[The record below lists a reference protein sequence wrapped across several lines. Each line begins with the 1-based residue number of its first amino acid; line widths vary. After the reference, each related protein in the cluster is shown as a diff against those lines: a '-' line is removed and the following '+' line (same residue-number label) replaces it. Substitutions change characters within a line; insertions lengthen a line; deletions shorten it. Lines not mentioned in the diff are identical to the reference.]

1 MVKKNYFL
9 LFFIVFLSTFSLLK
23 VFNNAVNL
31 DTYEYGEW
39 LINYQSGFIR
49 RGLSGEIIFQLSK
62 IFNNN
67 LQLAYFVILSI
78 ICLMFYRLNYIL
90 LKNIKFNFFTILVLF
105 SPLLYFFFII
115 INGVGIRK
123 EILLFLFY
131 LWYLISISSK
141 HFNKNSL
148 WKFIFI
154 FPILLF
160 IHEGI
165 FFYLP
170 YVLIPI
176 LLVKKKREY
185 KNFIPHFLVL
195 IFISTISMVI
205 LFFFRGSEKSVYE
218 ICQSLI
224 NYTPIGCLERG
235 PIFALKH
242 NLLKDQTNNS
252 MLFFYLSASYTSWI
266 GYLTYIIYSF
276 IPLILLF
283 NFAKIKNKIFYI
295 LIYFLIIVFSF
306 PLFHVAED
314 WSRWFSIH
322 IHLTV
327 FLLFFLQN
335 KKIIKYEISKNAK
348 KFNDFFM
355 NKKVLFFLLLLTY
368 CTFLHHEEYFSKDTK
383 LEFTYYKIFKDLN

>member
-62 IFNNN
+62 IFNSN

-141 HFNKNSL
+141 NFNKNSL

-170 YVLIPI
+170 YILIPI
-176 LLVKKKREY
+176 FLVKKKVEY
-185 KNFIPHFLVL
+185 KNFIPHFFVL
-195 IFISTISMVI
+195 IFISTISMII

-235 PIFALKH
+235 PIFALKD
-242 NLLKDQTNNS
+242 NLLRDPSNNS
-252 MLFFYLSASYTSWI
+252 MLFFYFKASYMSWT

-283 NFAKIKNKIFYI
+283 KFAKIKNKIFYI

-335 KKIIKYEISKNAK
+335 KKMIKYEISKKAK
-348 KFNDFFM
+348 KFNDFFI
-355 NKKVLFFLLLLTY
+355 NRKVLFFLLLLTY
-368 CTFLHHEEYFSKDTK
+368 CTFLHHEEYFSRDTK

>member
-9 LFFIVFLSTFSLLK
+9 IFFIIFLSTFSLLK
-23 VFNNAVNL
+23 IFNNVVNL

-49 RGLSGEIIFQLSK
+49 RGLSGEIIFQLSRL
-62 IFNNN
+62 FDGN
-67 LQLAYFVILSI
+67 LKFTYFIILSV
-78 ICLMFYRLNYIL
+78 ICLTFYRLNYIL
-90 LKNIKFNFFTILVLF
+90 LKNIKFNFFTILILF
-105 SPLLYFFFII
+105 SPLLYFFFIL

-141 HFNKNSL
+141 SFNENSL

-154 FPILLF
+154 FPVLLF

-170 YVLIPI
+170 YIFIPI
-176 LLVKKKREY
+176 LLIKKKEEY

-195 IFISTISMVI
+195 IFVSILSMII
-205 LFFFRGSEKSVYE
+205 LYFFKGSEKNAFE
-218 ICQSLI
+218 ICRSLK
-224 NYTPIGCLERG
+224 TFAPIGCLERG
-235 PIFALKH
+235 PIFALK
-242 NLLKDQTNNS
+242 NSLLKDQANNS
-252 MLFFYLSASYTSWI
+252 MLFFYLDASFTSWL
-266 GYLTYIIYSF
+266 GYLTYVIYSF
-276 IPLILLF
+276 VPFILLF
-283 NFAKIKNKIFYI
+283 KFAEIKNKLTYIF
-295 LIYFLIIVFSF
+295 IYFLIIIFSL

-335 KKIIKYEISKNAK
+335 KKMIKYKIIRNSKK
-348 KFNDFFM
+348 INDFFM
-355 NKKVLFFLLLLTY
+355 NKKALLFLFLFIY

-383 LEFTYYKIFKDLN
+383 LEVTYYKILSNIN

>member
-62 IFNNN
+62 IFNSN

-131 LWYLISISSK
+131 LWYLINISSK
-141 HFNKNSL
+141 NFNKNSL

-170 YVLIPI
+170 YILIPI
-176 LLVKKKREY
+176 LLVKKKVEY
-185 KNFIPHFLVL
+185 KNFIPHFFVL
-195 IFISTISMVI
+195 IFISTISMII
-205 LFFFRGSEKSVYE
+205 LFFFKGSEKSVYE

-224 NYTPIGCLERG
+224 NYPPIGCLERG
-235 PIFALKH
+235 PIFALK
-242 NLLKDQTNNS
+242 NSLLKDQANNS
-252 MLFFYLSASYTSWI
+252 MLFFYFDASYTSWI

-276 IPLILLF
+276 IPLILLLK
-283 NFAKIKNKIFYI
+283 FAKIKNKIFYI
-295 LIYFLIIVFSF
+295 LIYFLIIIFSF

-335 KKIIKYEISKNAK
+335 KKMIKYEIGKNAK
-348 KFNDFFM
+348 KFNNFFM
-355 NKKVLFFLLLLTY
+355 NRKVLFFLLLLTY

-383 LEFTYYKIFKDLN
+383 LEFTYYKIFRDLN

>member
-62 IFNNN
+62 IFNGN
-67 LQLAYFVILSI
+67 LQLAYFVILSS

-141 HFNKNSL
+141 SFSQNSL

-154 FPILLF
+154 FPL
-160 IHEGI
+160 
-165 FFYLP
+165 
-170 YVLIPI
+170 
-176 LLVKKKREY
+176 R
-185 KNFIPHFLVL
+185 
-195 IFISTISMVI
+195 
-205 LFFFRGSEKSVYE
+205 KS
-218 ICQSLI
+218 
-224 NYTPIGCLERG
+224 
-235 PIFALKH
+235 
-242 NLLKDQTNNS
+242 
-252 MLFFYLSASYTSWI
+252 
-266 GYLTYIIYSF
+266 
-276 IPLILLF
+276 
-283 NFAKIKNKIFYI
+283 
-295 LIYFLIIVFSF
+295 
-306 PLFHVAED
+306 
-314 WSRWFSIH
+314 FSI
-322 IHLTV
+322 
-327 FLLFFLQN
+327 
-335 KKIIKYEISKNAK
+335 
-348 KFNDFFM
+348 
-355 NKKVLFFLLLLTY
+355 
-368 CTFLHHEEYFSKDTK
+368 K
-383 LEFTYYKIFKDLN
+383 L

>member
-9 LFFIVFLSTFSLLK
+9 IFFIVFLSTFSLLK
-23 VFNNAVNL
+23 IFNNVVNL

-49 RGLSGEIIFQLSK
+49 RGLSGEIIFQLSRL
-62 IFNNN
+62 FDGN
-67 LQLAYFVILSI
+67 LQLTYFIILSV
-78 ICLMFYRLNYIL
+78 ICLIFYRLNYIL
-90 LKNIKFNFFTILVLF
+90 LKNIKFNFFTILILF
-105 SPLLYFFFII
+105 SPLLYFFFIL

-141 HFNKNSL
+141 SFSENSL

-154 FPILLF
+154 FPVLLF

-170 YVLIPI
+170 YIFVPI
-176 LLVKKKREY
+176 LLIKKKEEF
-185 KNFIPHFLVL
+185 KNFIPHFSVL
-195 IFISTISMVI
+195 IFVSILSMII
-205 LFFFRGSEKSVYE
+205 LYFFKGSERNAFE
-218 ICQSLI
+218 ICQSLK
-224 NYTPIGCLERG
+224 TFEPIGCLERG
-235 PIFALKH
+235 PIFALK
-242 NLLKDQTNNS
+242 NSLLKDQANNS
-252 MLFFYLSASYTSWI
+252 MLFFYLDASFTSWL
-266 GYLTYIIYSF
+266 GYLTYVIYSF

-283 NFAKIKNKIFYI
+283 KFAEIKNKLTYI
-295 LIYFLIIVFSF
+295 LIYFLIIIFSL

-335 KKIIKYEISKNAK
+335 KKMIRYKIIRNSKK
-348 KFNDFFM
+348 INDFFM
-355 NKKVLFFLLLLTY
+355 NKKVLLLLLLFIY

-383 LEFTYYKIFKDLN
+383 LEFTYYKILSDIN